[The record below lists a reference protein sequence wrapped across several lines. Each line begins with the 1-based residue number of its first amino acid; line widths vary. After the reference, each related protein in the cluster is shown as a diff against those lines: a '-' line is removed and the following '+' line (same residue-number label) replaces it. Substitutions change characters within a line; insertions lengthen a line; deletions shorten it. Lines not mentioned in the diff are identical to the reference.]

1 MDDQKIKDLLIMVKV
16 VVSTKQRKLAHVIEE
31 SHDQLLTSI
40 RVLIWKMGMA
50 GSHTEADDLSHE
62 VLNETII
69 TAIEIEDRFN
79 DDKSMR
85 AWLLGIATNKIRE
98 LRTKEARRGKRMGTV
113 AETYQHSLEKSKS
126 APGKYK
132 DLEHITEDEMI
143 DYLNA
148 HNTLSAPLGH
158 RIRISFAELISL
170 VGSDDQEVLKLAFEN
185 NLKGNDLAATLKIS
199 SGAANVRL
207 SRAIS
212 RLRQAYLASEAS
224 ERSKNE

>member
-1 MDDQKIKDLLIMVKV
+1 MDDQKIKDVLIMVKV

-50 GSHTEADDLSHE
+50 GSHEEADDLSHE

-98 LRTKEARRGKRMGTV
+98 LRTKETRRGKRMGTV
-113 AETYQHSLEKSKS
+113 AETYQNSLEKSKS
-126 APGKYK
+126 APGRYK

-148 HNTLSAPLGH
+148 QNTLSAHLGN

-170 VGSDDQEVLKLAFEN
+170 VSSDDQEVLKLAFEN

-207 SRAIS
+207 SRAIG